1 MVFEGN
7 NKMRKKILQTVQG
20 LTNEEF
26 NRQPANG
33 GWSPKQILEHLS
45 LMESLIASN
54 VAKELKSSEST
65 KAMKKPISISSNR
78 IIKVECPGL
87 TVPSDT
93 FKTLCE
99 MKQEL
104 HNSRLFLLDVY
115 DCSNKQALMSKSLKH
130 PIFGQIPL
138 FQWFPFVGMHEKRH
152 LKQLKDTIES
162 LQLKKAI

>member
-20 LTNEEF
+20 LTDEEF
-26 NRQPANG
+26 NRKPVNG

-45 LMESLIASN
+45 LMETLIATN
-54 VAKELKSSEST
+54 VAKELKNPESP
-65 KAMKKPISISSNR
+65 KAMKKPISMSTNR
-78 IIKVECPGL
+78 IIKVEAPGR

-115 DCSNKQALMSKSLKH
+115 DSSNKEALMSKSFKH

-138 FQWFPFVGMHEKRH
+138 CQWFPFVGMHEKRH

>member
-7 NKMRKKILQTVQG
+7 NKMRKKILQMVQG
-20 LTNEEF
+20 LTDEEF

-45 LMESLIASN
+45 LMETLIASN
-54 VAKELKSSEST
+54 VAKELKNNDSP
-65 KAMKKPISISSNR
+65 KAMKKPISISTNR
-78 IIKVECPGL
+78 IIKVEAPER

-115 DCSNKQALMSKSLKH
+115 DSSNKEALMSKSFKH

-138 FQWFPFVGMHEKRH
+138 CQWFPFVGLHEKRH

-162 LQLKKAI
+162 LRLKTAM